1 MSPEAAFAI
10 NAALQLVSG
19 GSAWRVLLVRT
30 RSLSPL
36 PFPALVFLAR
46 LRPGAGAWVGW
57 NASIRWTCVGVID
70 LTACWWTLAL

>member
-30 RSLSPL
+30 RSLRS
-36 PFPALVFLAR
+36 LAFSGTGVPCAPETWR
-46 LRPGAGAWVGW
+46 WSLGW
-57 NASIRWTCVGVID
+57 MEREHQVD
-70 LTACWWTLAL
+70 LCGRD